1 MTVLP
6 MCAHQCSHCMGCL
19 GLSDVLKAFVPAE
32 SDDTLLEYFLEM
44 AKSLRQ
50 GAFVPP
56 INSLQQPFAFL
67 VSMVSSSGSEAV
79 HAAPLVS
86 ARTMAALGGLQQS
99 ES

>member
-1 MTVLP
+1 M
-6 MCAHQCSHCMGCL
+6 
-19 GLSDVLKAFVPAE
+19 LKAFVPAE

-56 INSLQQPFAFL
+56 MQQPFAFL

-86 ARTMAALGGLQQS
+86 ARNDGGS
-99 ES
+99 GKSSAI